1 MQSRNPVLRR
11 ATQTATGESGTSG
24 GAGFAYDE
32 GRTAY
37 AQASGSTVGA
47 TSTPSADELRTIY
60 DTAGPGTGRLTMD
73 DVIVKTAITFVLVVA
88 GAFVGWNTAVSM
100 PWLWIAAMFVGL
112 GLGLAN
118 SFMKKV
124 NPVLVLL
131 YSLAE
136 GVFLGG
142 ISYAYNELALAN
154 NYHGIVQQAVLGT
167 LVAFGMMLLLYKS
180 RIIKVNGTFLK
191 MFTVA
196 LASYLVIGLASLVS
210 AMFGVG
216 GGWGFYG
223 VGGFG
228 ILLCVVGVGLAAFS
242 LVLDFEAI
250 TQAVRHGAP
259 ERESWRLA
267 FGLLATLI
275 WLYLELLRLIAIIA
289 SSNR

>member
-1 MQSRNPVLRR
+1 MESRNPVLRR
-11 ATQTATGESGTSG
+11 ASETATGQPVKPDSS
-24 GAGFAYDE
+24 GFAYDE

-37 AQASGSTVGA
+37 ASAAGATVGA
-47 TSTPSADELRTIY
+47 ASNPTPDELRAIY
-60 DTAGPGTGRLTMD
+60 DTAGPGTGRLTLD
-73 DVIVKTAITFVLVVA
+73 DVIVKTGMCFVLLVA

-100 PWLWIAAMFVGL
+100 PFLWIGCLFVGL

-124 NPVLVLL
+124 NPVLVLAYAL
-131 YSLAE
+131 VE

-142 ISYAYNELALAN
+142 ISFAYNEMAIAN
-154 NYHGIVQQAVLGT
+154 EYYGIVQQAVLGT
-167 LVAFGMMLLLYKS
+167 LVAFGVMLTLYKT
-180 RIIKVNGTFLK
+180 RIIKVTGRFQK
-191 MFTVA
+191 MMMVA
-196 LASYLVIGLASLVS
+196 MVSYLVIGLASLVA

-216 GGWGFYG
+216 GGWGFQG
-223 VGGFG
+223 VGALG

-242 LVLDFEAI
+242 LVLDFEMI
-250 TQAVRHGAP
+250 SQAVRLGAD

-275 WLYLELLRLIAIIA
+275 WLYLELLRLLAIL